1 MPSKKYIIFEPLLLA
16 VMLAAGMFIGH
27 KINGGGQGSRTVL
40 RTSGTNTVEEIL
52 RYVDSRYVDQVD
64 REDLSEE
71 AIEAML
77 GLLDPHSKYIRAEDL
92 QLIEEDMN
100 GLYFGVGMEVLI
112 DKDSLVRVS
121 YVTPGSPS
129 DSAGIQAGDVVRKV
143 DTLVVDLT
151 EMEIDEVNQHIRG
164 PRGSSVV
171 IGVQKLDGTQENITL
186 LRDEIPIPSVVASY
200 MMNDSIGIIRVNRF
214 SNQTYKEF
222 MQALEALKGEGLDD
236 LIIDVRGNP
245 GGYLQETVKILSQF
259 ILTKDELLVYT
270 EGEHSKRQDYKSNGR
285 VFHEVDDIVVVIDES
300 SASASEIL
308 AGSLQDLDRAVIVG
322 RRSFGKG
329 LVQEQYPLEN
339 GGAVRLTTAR
349 YFTPSGRL
357 IQKNYDDPQEY
368 DRDLGARFDNGEL
381 VDQEMIPIEDSTRH
395 FTARGRVVYGGGGI
409 TPDIFVSRQNGF
421 TNADWPHVRYYINTY
436 LFSVIS
442 DLDGESMNQSQ
453 LDGLMVYL
461 QDKWPLPDYN
471 DPSRVKMIQQ
481 HINAT
486 LAQLRSGSK
495 EAYFKEE
502 HQNSNE
508 ILRAKSLIETGEVD
522 QILMNLE

>member
-1 MPSKKYIIFEPLLLA
+1 MLA
-16 VMLAAGMFIGH
+16 VGMFIGH
-27 KINGGGQGSRTVL
+27 KIDTGGQSSRTTL
-40 RTSGTNTVEEIL
+40 RTSGKNTVEEVL
-52 RYVDSRYVDQVD
+52 RYIDSRYVDLVERQ
-64 REDLSEE
+64 DLTEE

-77 GLLDPHSKYIRAEDL
+77 GLLDPHSKYIKPEDL

-100 GLYFGVGMEVLI
+100 GLYYGVGMEVLI

-121 YVTPGSPS
+121 YVTPDSPA
-129 DSAGIQAGDVVRKV
+129 DSAGVRSGDVVRKV
-143 DTLVVDLT
+143 DTLTVDLAQ
-151 EMEIDEVNQHIRG
+151 MEIGDVNQHIRG
-164 PRGSSVV
+164 ERGSSVV
-171 IGVQKLDGTQENITL
+171 ISVQRADGTEEDLKMI
-186 LRDEIPIPSVVASY
+186 RDEIPIPSVVASY
-200 MMNDSIGIIRVNRF
+200 MMDDSIGIIRINRF

-222 MQALEALKGEGLDD
+222 MQALETLKGEGLDD

-259 ILTKDELLVYT
+259 ILNKDELLVYT
-270 EGEHSKRQDYKSNGR
+270 QGEHSKRQDYKSNGR
-285 VFHEVDDIVVVIDES
+285 VFHQVDDVVVVIDES

-368 DRDLGARFDNGEL
+368 DRDLGSRFDSGEL
-381 VDQEMIPIEDSTRH
+381 VNEDMIPIDDSTRH

-421 TNADWPHVRYYINTY
+421 TNADWPQVRHYINTY
-436 LFSVIS
+436 VFATAS
-442 DLDGESMNQSQ
+442 DFKGEKVS
-453 LDGLMVYL
+453 LEDLEGLLAYL
-461 QDKWPLPDYN
+461 KEKWPLSDY
-471 DPSRVKMIQQ
+471 DEPSKVEMLQQ
-481 HINAT
+481 HANAV
-486 LAQLRSGSK
+486 LAQFRTGDK
-495 EAYFKEE
+495 EAFFKKE
-502 HQNSNE
+502 HQSSRE
-508 ILRAKSLIETGEVD
+508 ILEAKALIHQGEVD
-522 QILMNLE
+522 RILMNLN